1 MLIIESILVYTT
13 LTIAMFF
20 FSKLG
25 EKPSQMQAV
34 YNAIPI
40 ILFTLVFGLRY
51 GVGVDYAN
59 YVMEY
64 EEWFEGLSFT
74 EMLKGD
80 FEPGLVVIIY
90 LCKLFHWPSYMLFTI
105 VSFIQIILIY
115 ASFNEQPQLRKYV
128 YLAFIFL
135 GIAITDFTNAIR
147 QHIAVC
153 FFMCSLIQIEHK
165 NFGKYLLLWILAC
178 LFHKSAVII
187 FPAYF
192 VWRNRREWFT
202 HPIIQVVILFV
213 CFITTFIDI
222 LPALM
227 TIFQKLIEL
236 VGYGN
241 YLDDITI
248 LTFDKQFGFT
258 KYIELFALM
267 TIVLFSN
274 KIKKHFNSDL
284 VNIMYDLFFIGICCK
299 YLFMGSMLFRR
310 MALYFI
316 DFYFVFYGI
325 ALAYF
330 KDTFKESIKQLLP
343 ALFVY
348 FTLFVTYAKQIY
360 YCETFTG
367 AYVTYFQKSW
377 HETKDIQ
384 REELIDSMGF

>member
-1 MLIIESILVYTT
+1 
-13 LTIAMFF
+13 
-20 FSKLG
+20 
-25 EKPSQMQAV
+25 
-34 YNAIPI
+34 
-40 ILFTLVFGLRY
+40 
-51 GVGVDYAN
+51 
-59 YVMEY
+59 
-64 EEWFEGLSFT
+64 
-74 EMLKGD
+74 
-80 FEPGLVVIIY
+80 
-90 LCKLFHWPSYMLFTI
+90 
-105 VSFIQIILIY
+105 
-115 ASFNEQPQLRKYV
+115 
-128 YLAFIFL
+128 
-135 GIAITDFTNAIR
+135 
-147 QHIAVC
+147 
-153 FFMCSLIQIEHK
+153 MCSLIQIEHK
-165 NFGKYLLLWILAC
+165 NFGKYLLLWICAC

-192 VWRNRREWFT
+192 IWRNRSEWFT
-202 HPIIQVVILFV
+202 NTIIQTAILIG
-213 CFITTFIDI
+213 CFASTFFDI

-241 YLDDITI
+241 YLDDITN

-258 KYIELFALM
+258 KYIEFFSLL